1 MELPVQ
7 FAYTENGVEKTS
19 VDENKRMNYIDQLNK
34 NLNNWYVDARQREEV
49 KNDD

>member
-1 MELPVQ
+1 MELPVR

-34 NLNNWYVDARQREEV
+34 NLNNWYIDARQREEA
-49 KNDD
+49 KK